1 IFTSLIA
8 MGTIVGVLLP
18 TAMVVSLLLGVQ
30 VVNGVL
36 LPVLL
41 VFIIKLVND
50 PDVMG
55 EYRNGHIHNILAWAT
70 VAAIGGLSI
79 LMVLTTVLPAVGLNL
94 SL

>member
-1 IFTSLIA
+1 
-8 MGTIVGVLLP
+8 
-18 TAMVVSLLLGVQ
+18 
-30 VVNGVL
+30 
-36 LPVLL
+36 
-41 VFIIKLVND
+41 
-50 PDVMG
+50 MG